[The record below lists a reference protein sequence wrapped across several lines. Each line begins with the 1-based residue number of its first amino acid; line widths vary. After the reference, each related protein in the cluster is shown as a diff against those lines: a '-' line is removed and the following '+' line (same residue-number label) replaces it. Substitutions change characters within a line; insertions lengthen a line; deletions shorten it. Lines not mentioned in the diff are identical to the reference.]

1 MINRVILHSDLNNF
15 FASVETMLHPEF
27 ENAPLAVCGDPTL
40 RHGIVLAKN
49 ESAKK
54 MGVKTGMTIRE
65 SQKLCPNLIVTAPH
79 PEEYEK
85 ISRRVRA
92 IYKQYTNQ
100 VEPFGID
107 EAWLDVTHSTHFGTG
122 VEIANRLRQEIK
134 EKIGITASVGVSFN
148 KCFAK
153 LGSDY
158 KKPDATTEIT
168 KHNFRQ
174 FIWPLSVSDLLFVGK
189 SAVEKLKKYNVFTI
203 GDLAKTDESF
213 LQSKFGKMGSV
224 LFEYA
229 NGYDNSPVVSEG
241 QEDSIKSIGNSITT
255 YRDMLN
261 EEDAKIPVYSL
272 CDSVS
277 ARLQESELGKAT
289 TVQLFVRDAYLRS
302 YTRQCKIQP
311 SNLSTDFAKA
321 IFALMRKHDVFS
333 SPLRA
338 IGVSV
343 RDFTLE
349 GEQVDFLSFQSNRKK
364 EELQKVIFEL
374 KDRYGKGV
382 IDRAVVYSDVKMMKN
397 REHSFPEGDMEE

>member
-15 FASVETMLHPEF
+15 FASVETMLHPEYK
-27 ENAPLAVCGDPTL
+27 NAPLAVCGDPTL

-54 MGVKTGMTIRE
+54 AGVKTGMTIRE
-65 SQKLCPNLIVTAPH
+65 AQKLCPNMIATAPH

-85 ISRRVRA
+85 ISKRVRE

-107 EAWLDVTHSTHFGTG
+107 EAWLDVTNSTHFGTG
-122 VEIANRLRQEIK
+122 LEIANRLRQEIK

-158 KKPDATTEIT
+158 KKPDATTVIS
-168 KHNFRQ
+168 KQNFRQ
-174 FIWPLSVSDLLFVGK
+174 LIWPLSVSDLLFVGK
-189 SAVEKLKKYNVFTI
+189 SAVEKLKKYNIFTI
-203 GDLAKTDESF
+203 GDLAKTSESF
-213 LQSKFGKMGSV
+213 LHTKFGKMGSV

-229 NGYDNSPVVSEG
+229 NGYDNSPVIAEG
-241 QEDSIKSIGNSITT
+241 QEDCAKSIGNSITT
-255 YRDMLN
+255 YRDMVS

-277 ARLQESELGKAT
+277 ARLQESGLGKAT

-302 YTRQCKIQP
+302 YTRQCKIPP
-311 SNLSTDFAKA
+311 SSLSADFAKA
-321 IFALMRKHDVFS
+321 TFALMRKHDVFS

-349 GEQVDFLSFQSNRKK
+349 GEQVDLLSFQSNRKK
-364 EELQKVIFEL
+364 EELQKVIFDL
-374 KDRYGKGV
+374 KDRYGRGV
-382 IDRAVVYSDVKMMKN
+382 IDRAVVYSDVKMIKN
-397 REHSFPEGDMEE
+397 GEHVMPEGGIEE